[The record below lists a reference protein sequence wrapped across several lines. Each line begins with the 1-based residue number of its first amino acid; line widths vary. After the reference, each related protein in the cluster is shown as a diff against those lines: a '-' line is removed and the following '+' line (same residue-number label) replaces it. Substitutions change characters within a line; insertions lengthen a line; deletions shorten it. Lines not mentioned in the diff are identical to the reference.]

1 MLGGIAALD
10 VLKHK
15 DEFEELRIS
24 NNIELCKALALILLV
39 LNSLLLVVDLTVYLP
54 FRDLNIAYFYLY
66 LLHVAMAVF
75 IVLWLA
81 LSKLGANLGNIVRD
95 KHLYRALANATLY
108 WGVLLGLN
116 GLFIS
121 GQISAYIICVF
132 GVSAVLY
139 ISPHEAL
146 ITYFLSLAAFIAGV
160 VYFVADINI
169 MASHI
174 VNTAIAVIISFA
186 VSRFRFI
193 CFLKEARRAKEL
205 EASSAKIEQAYYEL
219 EESNIK
225 LTQEIKE
232 RQLAEEKIA
241 HLIYYDALTGIFN
254 RKKLM
259 EDINLLLIND
269 SESFAVLFIDLD
281 KFKSIND
288 RYGHEAGDIVLK
300 SVALRLKGLIGENDI
315 ISRIGGDEFVIILRD
330 LESAKH
336 AEDVAQAIVE
346 EMSTVFSLNN
356 RRLYIG
362 ASIGI
367 SIYPEHGTSADTLIG
382 KADMA
387 MYRVKDSGGCGY
399 LKYSETS

>member
-1 MLGGIAALD
+1 MPGKTMKLDAL
-10 VLKHK
+10 KYK
-15 DEFEELRIS
+15 SEFEDLRIS
-24 NNIELCKALALILLV
+24 NNIELCKELALILLV
-39 LNSLLLVVDLTVYLP
+39 LNALLLVVDLTVYMPL
-54 FRDLNIAYFYLY
+54 RKDNIAYLYLY
-66 LLHVAMAVF
+66 LLH
-75 IVLWLA
+75 IVMTAYILLWLS

-116 GLFIS
+116 DLNIS
-121 GQISAYIICVF
+121 GQISAYIITIF

-146 ITYFLSLAAFIAGV
+146 VTYFISIGV
-160 VYFVADINI
+160 FVAGLIFYVKDTSILVSHIINI
-169 MASHI
+169 
-174 VNTAIAVIISFA
+174 AITGLISFV

-193 CFLKEARRAKEL
+193 SFLKEAVRAREL
-205 EASSAKIEQAYYEL
+205 EASSEEIKLAYYEL
-219 EESNIK
+219 EESNFK

-232 RQLAEEKIA
+232 RQLAEKKIA

-254 RKKLM
+254 RKKIM
-259 EDINLLLIND
+259 EDINLLLINK

-288 RYGHEAGDIVLK
+288 RYGHETGDIVLK
-300 SVALRLKGLIGENDI
+300 SVALRLKSMIGERDI

-330 LESAKH
+330 LESTKY

-346 EMSTVFSLNN
+346 EMSTVFTLKN

-367 SIYPEHGTSADTLIG
+367 SLYPEHGTTADTLIS
-382 KADMA
+382 KADIA
-387 MYRVKDSGGCGY
+387 MYQVKNSGGCGY
-399 LKYSETS
+399 LKYSEA

>member
-1 MLGGIAALD
+1 MFRGISALD
-10 VLKHK
+10 ILKHRHK
-15 DEFEELRIS
+15 FEDLRVR
-24 NNIELCKALALILLV
+24 NNFELCRNLALILLA
-39 LNSLLLVVDLTVYLP
+39 LYGLLLALDLTVYMP
-54 FRDLNIAYFYLY
+54 FRERNIAYFYLHI
-66 LLHVAMAVF
+66 LHVAMVVF
-75 IVLWLA
+75 IILWLG
-81 LSKLGANLGNIVRD
+81 LSRLGSGNTSRS
-95 KHLYRALANATLY
+95 KHLYRAFANAALY
-108 WGVLLGLN
+108 SGVLMGFADIN
-116 GLFIS
+116 IS
-121 GQISAYIICVF
+121 GQISAYIVCVF

-139 ISPHEAL
+139 IPPHEAI
-146 ITYFLSLAAFIAGV
+146 ITYSLSLAAFVAGL
-160 VYFVADINI
+160 VYFVADVNA

-174 VNTAIAVIISFA
+174 VTTVIAVIISLA

-193 CFLKEARRAKEL
+193 SFLKEAIRAREL
-205 EASSAKIEQAYYEL
+205 EESSAKIEQAYYEL